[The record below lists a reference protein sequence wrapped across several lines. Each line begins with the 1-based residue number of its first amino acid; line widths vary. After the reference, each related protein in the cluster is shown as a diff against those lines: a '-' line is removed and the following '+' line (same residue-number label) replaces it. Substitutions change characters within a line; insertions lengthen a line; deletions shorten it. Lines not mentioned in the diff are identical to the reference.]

1 MLRHNSPRDYGWPCS
16 EGENVRTRGAAG
28 TPVIDGAGFQSVREE
43 FSAFFQKRVGVPVCM
58 AASVWGRIIRAKVL
72 IKEMG
77 TDIVTAA
84 LQLRAGENMAEHRE
98 KWLRVQQRL
107 RAELGDDLFN
117 SWFARMDL
125 ETLTDHQLVLSVP
138 TRFLKSW
145 IDNHYAV
152 KLSKIA
158 QQEFEGLQT
167 VTIKVRNQGQAVPS
181 VSASV
186 VRRPVMEAHMRLPDF
201 PSLAEP
207 QSPPPEVT
215 EQQTFD
221 TFVVGTSN
229 QLAHAAALRV
239 AQSAQ
244 GQTMSFNPL
253 YVYSP
258 AGYGKTHLLQA
269 LAHKIRAQVPQRRV
283 TMMTAERFM
292 YGFIQAVRQR
302 DTLSFKD
309 QFQNV
314 DVLLIDD
321 FQFLQGKAIQQEF
334 CHSFNALVDARRQV
348 VIAADVPP
356 AQLDGIDQRMRSRI
370 LGGLVVDI
378 EAPDQELRR
387 RIVAQRHALMI
398 AKDAAHV
405 VPSEVLDMIA
415 EKVNGGGRELE
426 GALTRILAYQQFNN
440 RPITADLAAMVL
452 REAISSASADQGRI
466 KIDDILKVV
475 GRHYNVGKAEL
486 LSPRRAR
493 TVVVPR
499 QVGMYLAKK
508 LTARSLPE
516 IGRRFGGRDHSTVL
530 HAVRKIDEQVRTDE
544 RLAKDIATLIKL
556 VEQQ

>member
-1 MLRHNSPRDYGWPCS
+1 VQAAVNKTDVTNS
-16 EGENVRTRGAAG
+16 N
-28 TPVIDGAGFQSVREE
+28 
-43 FSAFFQKRVGVPVCM
+43 GV
-58 AASVWGRIIRAKVL
+58 
-72 IKEMG
+72 
-77 TDIVTAA
+77 D
-84 LQLRAGENMAEHRE
+84 HRE
-98 KWLRVQQRL
+98 KWLRIQQRL

-117 SWFARMDL
+117 SWFARMDMEAL
-125 ETLTDHQLVLSVP
+125 AGQQLVLSVP

-145 IDNHYAV
+145 IESHYVA
-152 KLSKIA
+152 KLTKIA
-158 QQEFEGLQT
+158 VVEFADMQGVL
-167 VTIKVRNQGQAVPS
+167 IKVRNQGQAVPG

-186 VRRPVMEAHMRLPDF
+186 VRRPAIEAQMRMPEY
-201 PSLAEP
+201 SGMAEP
-207 QSPPPEVT
+207 QLPSPEVT

-221 TFVVGTSN
+221 TFVVGQSN
-229 QLAHAAALRV
+229 QLAHAAAQRV
-239 AQSAQ
+239 AQAAQ
-244 GQTMSFNPL
+244 GQSLSFNPL

-269 LAHKIRAQVPQRRV
+269 LAHKIRSQGPARRV

-292 YGFIQAVRQR
+292 YGFIQAVRAR
-302 DTLSFKD
+302 DTLAFKD
-309 QFQNV
+309 QFQSV

-334 CHSFNALVDARRQV
+334 CHSFNALVDSKRQV

-378 EAPDQELRR
+378 EAPDHDLRR
-387 RIVAQRHALMI
+387 RIVAARHGAML
-398 AKDAAHV
+398 AKDASHV
-405 VPSEVLDMIA
+405 LPAEVLEMIA

-452 REAISSASADQGRI
+452 REAMSSANMDQGRI

-475 GRHYNVGKAEL
+475 GRHFNVGKAEL

-499 QVGMYLAKK
+499 QIGMYLAKK

-530 HAVRKIDEQVRTDE
+530 HAVRKIDEQVRVDE
-544 RLAKDIATLIKL
+544 KLAKDIAILIRL